1 MTPDEHTIAEMFV
14 EVGDGH
20 SLYVHEWGN
29 AKAALP
35 VLFIHGG
42 PGGGCK
48 DRHKQGFDPTRQRVI
63 FFDQRG
69 SGKSLPYGSLE
80 HNTTQ
85 HLIEDIEKISK
96 HLKLNRFVMSGGSWG
111 VCLALAYALTYP
123 KRVRAIV
130 LSGIFT
136 GSQAEIDWL
145 DRGGF
150 RDFFP
155 DVWQRY
161 LDDTPKAHHTN
172 PSAYHYKRTLGDD
185 EQAAKLSAYAHSN
198 LEAGV
203 MSLDDRFIPEKFDDF
218 DLAATRIEMHYLAN
232 RCFLPDES
240 ILDNVHVLKMPVWLV
255 QGRYDFVCPPKT
267 AYELHN
273 RLPSSELIW
282 TVGGHRTERENWN
295 VMRMILLQLTGKANA

>member
-1 MTPDEHTIAEMFV
+1 MTPDEHTILETFV

-29 AKAALP
+29 SKAKLP
-35 VLFIHGG
+35 VLFLHGG

-48 DRHKQGFDPTRQRVI
+48 DRHKQGFDPRHQRVI

-80 HNTTQ
+80 HNTTKE
-85 HLIEDIEKISK
+85 LVVDIEKIAR
-96 HLKLNRFVMSGGSWG
+96 HLKLEQFVISGSSWG
-111 VCLALAYALTYP
+111 VCLALAYALQYP
-123 KRVRAIV
+123 KRIRAIV

-145 DRGGF
+145 DKGGF

-161 LDDTPKAHHTN
+161 LDATPRVHHAN
-172 PSAYHYKRTLGDD
+172 PSAYHYKRALSDN
-185 EQAAKLSAYAHSN
+185 EQAAKLSAYTYNN

-203 MSLDDRFIPEKFDDF
+203 MSLDDRFIPENFEDF
-218 DLAATRIEMHYLAN
+218 DHTYTRIEIHFLSN
-232 RCFLPDES
+232 RCFLPDRH
-240 ILDNVHVLKMPVWLV
+240 ILDNAHKLKMPVWLV
-255 QGRYDFVCPPKT
+255 QGRYDFVCPPKA
-267 AYELHN
+267 AYELHQK
-273 RLPSSELIW
+273 LPNSQLMW
-282 TVGGHRTERENWN
+282 TVSGHRAEHENWN
-295 VMRMILLQLTGKANA
+295 VMRTILLQLTGEE

>member
-1 MTPDEHTIAEMFV
+1 MTPDEHTILETFV

-29 AKAALP
+29 SKAKLP
-35 VLFIHGG
+35 VLFLHGG

-48 DRHKQGFDPTRQRVI
+48 DRHKQGFDPRQQRVI

-80 HNTTQ
+80 HNTTKE
-85 HLIEDIEKISK
+85 LVVDIEKIAR
-96 HLKLNRFVMSGGSWG
+96 HLKLEQFVISGSSWG
-111 VCLALAYALTYP
+111 VCLALAYALQYP
-123 KRVRAIV
+123 KRIRAIV

-145 DRGGF
+145 DKGGF

-161 LDDTPKAHHTN
+161 LDATPRVHHAN
-172 PSAYHYKRTLGDD
+172 PSAYHYKRALSDN
-185 EQAAKLSAYAHSN
+185 EQAAKLSAYTYNN

-203 MSLDDRFIPEKFDDF
+203 MSLDDRFIPENFEDF
-218 DLAATRIEMHYLAN
+218 DHTYTRIEIHFLSN
-232 RCFLPDES
+232 RCFLPDRH
-240 ILDNVHVLKMPVWLV
+240 ILDNAHKLKMPVWLV
-255 QGRYDFVCPPKT
+255 QGRYDFVCPPKA
-267 AYELHN
+267 AYELHQK
-273 RLPSSELIW
+273 LPNSQLMW
-282 TVGGHRTERENWN
+282 TVSGHRAEHENWN
-295 VMRMILLQLTGKANA
+295 VMRTILLQLTGEE